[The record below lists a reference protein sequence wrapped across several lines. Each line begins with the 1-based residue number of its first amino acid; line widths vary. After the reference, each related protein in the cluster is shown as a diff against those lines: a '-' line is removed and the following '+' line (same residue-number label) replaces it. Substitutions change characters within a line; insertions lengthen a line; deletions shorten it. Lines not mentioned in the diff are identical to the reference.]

1 MLEYNCTAGLMG
13 GSSFVENPDWPELY
27 HNPQLSYMCVYFK
40 VVSDVKWIA
49 KMNCTRGVIAH

>member
-1 MLEYNCTAGLMG
+1 MG